1 MTDAMPPSGAID
13 LIVIGASA
21 GGVEALIVLLRALPP
36 TLQAAVLIV
45 LHLPRDRRSV
55 LADVFQPHC
64 AVPVREAQ
72 DKEPVEPGTVY
83 IAPADYHLLVDEA
96 RSLALSVDELVH
108 FSRPSVDVL
117 FEAAAD
123 VYGERTL
130 AVLLTGG
137 SDDGA
142 AGLAAVRRAGGW
154 TIVQDPR
161 TARVPMMVE
170 AALALGPVD
179 FVLPLEGIADA
190 LGRL

>member
-1 MTDAMPPSGAID
+1 MIDGTRLTGTID
-13 LIVIGASA
+13 LVVIGASA
-21 GGVEALIVLLRALPP
+21 GGVEALIELLRALPP
-36 TLQAAVLIV
+36 ALRAGVLIV

-55 LADVFQPHC
+55 LAEVFQPHC
-64 AVPVREAQ
+64 AVPVRDAQ

-83 IAPADYHLLVDEA
+83 LAPADYHLLVDDT
-96 RSLALSVDELVH
+96 RSIALSVDDLVH

-117 FEAAAD
+117 FEAAAE
-123 VYGERTL
+123 VYRERTL
-130 AVLLTGG
+130 AILLTGG

-154 TIVQDPR
+154 TIVQDPAS
-161 TARVPMMVE
+161 ARVPMMVE

-179 FVLPLEGIADA
+179 FVLPLEGIADL